1 MRDFH
6 FNSFDMPKLNQF
18 VFTVA
23 VALLAMSSCQVTPE
37 KLHPEDFQISITGE
51 AQGTTYSIVYYDL
64 QERNLKPQIDSILT
78 AIDKSVS
85 TYLKGSVIDVWN
97 QSETGG
103 DIDMLFYE
111 LLMESWEMYKLT
123 NGAFD
128 PTVKPLVSYWGF
140 GPEKYVHPEVA
151 NEQMIDSL
159 IALIGFDSLRIGL
172 NNELPVR
179 MEEFE
184 PSNYKKGSLQLYKPV
199 PGMQL
204 DFNAIGQGWS
214 VDKIALFLEKHD
226 ISIYFVELGGEIR
239 AGYPKPEGK
248 LWRFGVD
255 KPVAMDE
262 ERELESIISL
272 RNKGLAT
279 SGSYRKFY
287 ERDGARFSHTID
299 PLTGFPVKHEM
310 LSATVVASTAGDA
323 DALATAFMVMGPDS
337 TVKFLNRKNYL
348 ETYVHLIMADSA
360 PNTFKTYT
368 SPQLEK
374 MMETVADTLSAN

>member
-6 FNSFDMPKLNQF
+6 FTSFCMHALKRLTSLLF
-18 VFTVA
+18 FILIA
-23 VALLAMSSCQVTPE
+23 VSSCQVTPE
-37 KLHPEDFQISITGE
+37 KITPEDFQIRLTGQ

-64 QERNLKPQIDSILT
+64 QERNFKPQIDSILL

-85 TYLKGSVIDVWN
+85 TYLKGSVIDNWN
-97 QSETGG
+97 QSVNGG
-103 DIDMLFYE
+103 KIDALFYE
-111 LLMESWEMYKLT
+111 LLMESWEMYRLT

-140 GPEKYVHPEVA
+140 GPEKYLHPEVVDS
-151 NEQMIDSL
+151 QKIDSL
-159 IALIGFDSLRIGL
+159 LMLTGFDSLRIAY
-172 NNELPVR
+172 NNGESVS
-179 MEEFE
+179 MEEHE
-184 PSNYKKGSLQLYKPV
+184 VLENLTGTIELLKPE

-214 VDKIALFLEKHD
+214 VDKIASFLEQNDVK
-226 ISIYFVELGGEIR
+226 IYFVELGGEIR

-262 ERELESIISL
+262 ERTLESIIAL

-287 ERDGARFSHTID
+287 EREGARFSHTID
-299 PLTGFPVKHEM
+299 PLTGFPVQHEM
-310 LSATVVASTAGDA
+310 LSATVVSSSAGDA

-337 TVKFLNRKNYL
+337 TVRFLNKKNYL
-348 ETYVHLIMADSA
+348 ETYVHLILADSV
-360 PNTFKTYT
+360 PNQFKTYT

-374 MMETVADTLSAN
+374 MMETVADTVNDD